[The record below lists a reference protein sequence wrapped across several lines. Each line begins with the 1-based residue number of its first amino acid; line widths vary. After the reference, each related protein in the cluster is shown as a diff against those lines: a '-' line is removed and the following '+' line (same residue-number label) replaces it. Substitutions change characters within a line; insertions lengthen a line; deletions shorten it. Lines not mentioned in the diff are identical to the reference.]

1 VWDFFVENILVSSI
15 LKYFWYIVSLKTT
28 PIIMLLQAKKINKL
42 RGNLQGKK
50 RVFIALLL
58 PLQMSQVYAADT
70 EKGYFQGFKQG
81 VSKLFSPE
89 PVKSSHT
96 VDLRDLS
103 NYQLDTSRV
112 QELPQVSGFQN
123 GTRSQNNIPAMG
135 IPRRI
140 DLKDAVLTA
149 VQRRPEISQ
158 SISSLSSQAANI
170 DVAKAQY
177 YPQISG
183 GFGTADLTKGE
194 RGRQVVSLNATQ
206 MLYDFGK

>member
-1 VWDFFVENILVSSI
+1 
-15 LKYFWYIVSLKTT
+15 
-28 PIIMLLQAKKINKL
+28 
-42 RGNLQGKK
+42 
-50 RVFIALLL
+50 
-58 PLQMSQVYAADT
+58 MSQVYAADT

-96 VDLRDLS
+96 VALRDLS

-112 QELPQVSGFQN
+112 QELPQVGGFQN

-194 RGRQVVSLNATQ
+194 HGRQVVSLNATQ